1 MTSKIFHCHFTL
13 LETVHPSLRGSLVIL
28 PGIFMTFGQLVSWI
42 LGYFLSWR
50 TTAYVLIAPPL
61 LLMLLFI
68 SFPES
73 PYWLVEKSKLNL
85 AKKSLEFYRGNQYN
99 VAEELLEISQSHESK
114 LRNTSNKSNTVQKLL
129 SVTFLKP
136 FSCVGLLY
144 IIFTWTGHFNFQ
156 IYMIIILRE
165 IESSIGSDIASRID
179 SDITPII
186 IGVTGFLSACKSH
199 CYCLLQT

>member
-1 MTSKIFHCHFTL
+1 MTSQNIFICHFTL

-50 TTAYVLIAPPL
+50 TTAYVLIIPPL

-73 PYWLVEKSKLNL
+73 PYWLVENRKLNL

-129 SVTFLKP
+129 SMTFLKP

-144 IIFTWTGHFNFQ
+144 VIFTWTGHFNFQ

-165 IESSIGSDIASRID
+165 IESSIGLDIASKID
-179 SDITPII
+179 SDVTPII
-186 IGVTGFLSACKSH
+186 VGVTGFLSACKSH
-199 CYCLLQT
+199 CYYNL

>member
-50 TTAYVLIAPPL
+50 TTAYVLMAPPL
-61 LLMLLFI
+61 LLILLFI
-68 SFPES
+68 PFPES
-73 PYWLVEKSKLNL
+73 PYWLIEKSKLKL

-199 CYCLLQT
+199 CYHLLQT

>member
-114 LRNTSNKSNTVQKLL
+114 LRNTSKKSNTVQKLL

>member
-114 LRNTSNKSNTVQKLL
+114 LRNTSKKSNTVQKLL

-199 CYCLLQT
+199 CYHLLQT

>member
-1 MTSKIFHCHFTL
+1 M
-13 LETVHPSLRGSLVIL
+13 HPSLRGSLVIL

-73 PYWLVEKSKLNL
+73 PYWLVEKSKLKL

-99 VAEELLEISQSHESK
+99 VAEELFEISQRWEISGFCLFLFCQNE
-114 LRNTSNKSNTVQKLL
+114 RFL
-129 SVTFLKP
+129 SFL
-136 FSCVGLLY
+136 SLY
-144 IIFTWTGHFNFQ
+144 IFEE
-156 IYMIIILRE
+156 RE
-165 IESSIGSDIASRID
+165 REETKTRYFPPKISLKD
-179 SDITPII
+179 SPR
-186 IGVTGFLSACKSH
+186 
-199 CYCLLQT
+199 YQTVHTS

>member
-199 CYCLLQT
+199 CYHLLQT

>member
-50 TTAYVLIAPPL
+50 TTAYVLMAPPL
-61 LLMLLFI
+61 LLILLFLP
-68 SFPES
+68 FPES
-73 PYWLVEKSKLNL
+73 PYWLIEKSKLKL
-85 AKKSLEFYRGNQYN
+85 AKKSLEFYRGDQYN

-114 LRNTSNKSNTVQKLL
+114 LRNTSKKSNTVQKLL

-199 CYCLLQT
+199 CYHLLQT

>member
-1 MTSKIFHCHFTL
+1 
-13 LETVHPSLRGSLVIL
+13 
-28 PGIFMTFGQLVSWI
+28 MTFGQLVSWI

-50 TTAYVLIAPPL
+50 TTAYVLIIPPL

-136 FSCVGLLY
+136 FSKR
-144 IIFTWTGHFNFQ
+144 Q
-156 IYMIIILRE
+156 
-165 IESSIGSDIASRID
+165 
-179 SDITPII
+179 
-186 IGVTGFLSACKSH
+186 
-199 CYCLLQT
+199 